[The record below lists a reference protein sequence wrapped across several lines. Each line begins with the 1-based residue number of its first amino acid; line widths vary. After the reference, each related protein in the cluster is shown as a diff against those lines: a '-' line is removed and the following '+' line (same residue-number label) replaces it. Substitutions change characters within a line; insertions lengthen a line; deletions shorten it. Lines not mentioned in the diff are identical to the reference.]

1 MAGEAPGAGDRVSVE
16 QAADLDA
23 VCGDG
28 LDPQDVTV
36 GQAPARF
43 AGLDVVVVL
52 AADDQVTGGGLRA
65 LGYLHRPAAVDQAEM
80 DQVAAD
86 PPGQFPAACP
96 VRGRQQHVMA
106 SEITG

>member
-1 MAGEAPGAGDRVSVE
+1 MTRVRVE

-23 VCGDG
+23 LCGDG
-28 LDPQDVTV
+28 LDPQDVAV

-52 AADDQVTGGGLRA
+52 AADDQVTGRGLRT
-65 LGYLHRPAAVDQAEM
+65 LGYLHGLGAVDEAEM

-86 PPGQFPAACP
+86 PPGQFPAPCP
-96 VRGRQQHVMA
+96 VRGCQQHVMPG
-106 SEITG
+106 EITG